1 MGGLNFSYQN
11 LEVNIL
17 AKKLIKEVYFF
28 TKNFPASEIYGL
40 TNQLRRA
47 VISVSLNIAEGSSKK
62 SFTDFNRYVRIAIG
76 SLVEVNCALEISIEL
91 GYLKTEDY
99 EKIKLDVQPLYFKLV
114 SLSKYLTNK
123 I

>member
-11 LEVNIL
+11 LEVNNL

-40 TNQLRRA
+40 TKQLRRA
-47 VISVSLNIAEGSSKK
+47 MVSVALNIAEGSSKK
-62 SFTDFNRYVRIAIG
+62 SFLEFNRYIRIAIG
-76 SLVEVNCALEISIEL
+76 SLTEVNCALEIAIEL
-91 GYLKTEDY
+91 GYLKVEDY
-99 EKIKLDVQPLYFKLV
+99 EKIKLDIQPLYFKLV
-114 SLSKYLTNK
+114 SLSKYLTNN